1 MTTLEATRTTLDACT
16 KAGADF
22 ARAFF
27 AWRGPIPLT
36 PGVFESLC
44 WKQFLRD
51 SSRYPWESPL
61 DISED
66 AYLTAEAKFVVYHS
80 GAVAVAEASGLL
92 MESEE

>member
-1 MTTLEATRTTLDACT
+1 MTTLEATRTTLEACT
-16 KAGADF
+16 KAGAEF

-27 AWRGPIPLT
+27 AWRGLIPISDS
-36 PGVFESLC
+36 GFESLC

-80 GAVAVAEASGLL
+80 GAVAVAEAAGLL
-92 MESEE
+92 LGRKE